1 MNLEYGERYET
12 LRAEV
17 REFLRGWPLSGAEA
31 KLPPAEQRALF
42 RQRGIERGYVYRDV
56 PRRYGGSEQP
66 PDALADAIL
75 REEYWRAGAP
85 GDILAQGPS
94 LLVPTLLALGSDAQ
108 KERFVPPTLRGEH
121 VWCQGYSEPGAGS
134 DLASLKSTAVLEG
147 DEWVI
152 HGQKIWTSQ
161 AMHADWMF
169 GLFRTEPGAPKHA
182 GISYLLIPMRQPGI
196 EVRPLKQLT
205 GSLEFNEVFFDG
217 ARTAASNLVG
227 RRGEGWQVSRV
238 TLLHERKL
246 MGNPH
251 LLRESWNRL
260 LALARRTRR
269 GGRPALAD
277 PALRQRLAAIE
288 GVLRCAETTGM
299 RQLTA
304 AARGREADAML
315 SMLVM
320 KLYSTDLGQRIA
332 SCAYDL
338 LGAEALLAPTEAD
351 VADYSHAGT
360 ATAFVE
366 QYLFSLGPAIA
377 GGASNIQRNIIGE
390 RGLGLP
396 RDARPSK

>member
-1 MNLEYGERYET
+1 VNLEYGPQHEA
-12 LRAEV
+12 LRAEL
-17 REFLRGWPLSGAEA
+17 RECLAGWPPSGEA
-31 KLPPAEQRALF
+31 AALPHAQQEALF
-42 RQRGIERGYVYRDV
+42 RQRGIERGFVYRDV

-66 PDALADAIL
+66 PDALADAII

-85 GDILAQGPS
+85 GDILLQGPS
-94 LLVPTLLALGSDAQ
+94 LLVPTLLACGSEAQ
-108 KERFVPPTLRGEH
+108 RQEIIAPTLRGER

-134 DLASLKSTAVLEG
+134 DLASLTSRAVLDG

-152 HGQKIWTSQ
+152 HGHKIWTSN
-161 AMHADWMF
+161 ARDADWMF
-169 GLFRTEPGAPKHA
+169 GLFRTEPDAARHA
-182 GISYLLIPMRQPGI
+182 GISYLLIPMRQPGVV
-196 EVRPLKQLT
+196 VRPLKQLT
-205 GSLEFNEVFFDG
+205 GSLEFNEVFLDG
-217 ARTAASNLVG
+217 ARTAAQNVVG

-251 LLRESWNRL
+251 LLREQWRDL
-260 LALARRTRR
+260 LTLARRSALR
-269 GGRPALAD
+269 GRPALKD

-288 GVLRCAETTGM
+288 GRLRCAETTTQ

-304 AARGREADAML
+304 SARGVEHEAML
-315 SMLVM
+315 ALLVT
-320 KLYSTDLGQRIA
+320 KLYSTDLVQEIA
-332 SCAYDL
+332 RCAYDL
-338 LGAEALLAPTEAD
+338 LGPEGLLAPSAED
-351 VADYSHAGT
+351 VADYGNLGT

-396 RDARPSK
+396 RDLRKAK